1 MTTHSAVFGGGCFW
15 CTEATFQNL
24 KGVTDVV
31 PGYSGGTSTKA
42 PTYEQVCSGT
52 TGHAEVVRVTYD
64 PAVISY
70 KDLLKVFFATHDPT
84 TRDRQG
90 NDIGSQYRSVIFFAD
105 EQQKKEAT
113 EFIAELNQDLS
124 GKIVTEVSPL
134 KAFFEA
140 EGYHHNYFQNNPSA
154 GYCQFIISP
163 KMTKLRKEFA
173 QMLVK

>member
-1 MTTHSAVFGGGCFW
+1 MTTQSAVFGGGCFW

-24 KGVTDVV
+24 KGVTEVV
-31 PGYSGGTSTKA
+31 PGYAGGASAKA

-64 PAVISY
+64 PDIISY

-84 TRDRQG
+84 TRNRQG

-105 EQQKKEAT
+105 EQQKTEAS
-113 EFIAELNQDLS
+113 EFIAELNPDLN

-134 KAFFEA
+134 QAFFEA
-140 EGYHHNYFQNNPSA
+140 EGYHHNYFKNCPLAS
-154 GYCQFIISP
+154 YCQFIIWP
-163 KMTKLRKEFA
+163 KMSKLRREFA
-173 QMLVK
+173 ELLVK

>member
-1 MTTHSAVFGGGCFW
+1 MTTQTAVFGGGCFW

-24 KGVTDVV
+24 KGVTNVV
-31 PGYSGGTSTKA
+31 PGYAGGQVET
-42 PTYEQVCSGT
+42 PTYEQVCSGR

-64 PAVISY
+64 PSVIAY

-90 NDIGSQYRSVIFFAD
+90 NDSGTQYRSVILFSD
-105 EQQKKEAT
+105 EQQNKEAT
-113 EFIAELNQDLS
+113 EFVAELNKDLK
-124 GKIVTEVSPL
+124 GKIVTGVSPL
-134 KAFFEA
+134 TAFYEA
-140 EGYHHNYFQNNPSA
+140 EGYHHNYFKNNPSA

-173 QMLVK
+173 EMLVK

>member
-1 MTTHSAVFGGGCFW
+1 MTTQTAVFGGGCFW

-24 KGVTDVV
+24 RGVTNVV
-31 PGYSGGTSTKA
+31 PGYAGGEQPA
-42 PTYEQVCSGT
+42 PTYEQVCSGR
-52 TGHAEVVRVTYD
+52 TGHAEVVRVTFD
-64 PAVISY
+64 PSVITY

-90 NDIGSQYRSVIFFAD
+90 NDSGTQYRSVILYSD

-113 EFIAELNQDLS
+113 EFVAELNKDLK

-134 KAFFEA
+134 TAFYEA
-140 EGYHHNYFQNNPSA
+140 EGYHHNYFKNNPSA

-173 QMLVK
+173 EMLVK